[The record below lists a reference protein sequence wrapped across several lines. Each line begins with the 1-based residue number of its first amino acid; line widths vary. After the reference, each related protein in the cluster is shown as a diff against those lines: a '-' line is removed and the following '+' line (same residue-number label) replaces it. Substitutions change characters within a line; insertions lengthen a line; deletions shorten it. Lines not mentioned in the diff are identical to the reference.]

1 MSSSLSKRNFSTLSK
16 STSIIFV
23 SAIRHLNSGANGDI
37 FSSFCNVNIF
47 MSGAVSTNHLVCNG
61 LLTDDKFKIAII
73 FVVVCDCVLVVSVS
87 RHNQKAHQHQAA
99 IAICAGV

>member
-47 MSGAVSTNHLVCNG
+47 MSGAVSTNLLVCNG
-61 LLTDDKFKIAII
+61 LLTDDKLLLELILI
-73 FVVVCDCVLVVSVS
+73 
-87 RHNQKAHQHQAA
+87 NQQMR
-99 IAICAGV
+99 